1 MSKNN
6 NEERKCKICGKTIVG
21 KNKTGICSACKK
33 KAGDKSV
40 IVTSFLVL
48 IGGAIWAGVKALAK
62 GLEFEPPIIPLF
74 VSKTAFYLPKAAA
87 WPR

>member
-33 KAGDKSV
+33 KAGDTTV
-40 IVTSFLVL
+40 IFAL
-48 IGGAIWAGVKALAK
+48 IGGAIWTVVKALAK
-62 GLEFEPPIIPLF
+62 RIR
-74 VSKTAFYLPKAAA
+74 V
-87 WPR
+87 

>member
-1 MSKNN
+1 MMSKNN
-6 NEERKCKICGKTIVG
+6 NEERKCKICGKTIVD

-62 GLEFEPPIIPLF
+62 
-74 VSKTAFYLPKAAA
+74 KD
-87 WPR
+87 